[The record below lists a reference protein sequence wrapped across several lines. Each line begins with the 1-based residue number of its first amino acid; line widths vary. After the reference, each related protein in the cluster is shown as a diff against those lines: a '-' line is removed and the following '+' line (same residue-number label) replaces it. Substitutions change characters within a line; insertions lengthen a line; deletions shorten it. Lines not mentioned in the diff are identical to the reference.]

1 MVYVKVPLVGLRFNL
16 PVLRK
21 AILKFNYMNNLD
33 KIINECFEILD
44 VIELLIEE
52 KDYMFISNYYRRLSN
67 DINFLK
73 KNINNEN
80 VITNKRIKDMEALA
94 KRVEDEYNTIQATE
108 KEQQNIYKAYTF
120 GILPKV
126 DELKKYIKVWNFI
139 HKDKKPLKTSIVE
152 NKIFNY

>member
-1 MVYVKVPLVGLRFNL
+1 MLQ
-16 PVLRK
+16 K
-21 AILKFNYMNNLD
+21 AILKFNYMNNFD

-67 DINFLK
+67 DIDFLK
-73 KNINNEN
+73 KNINNKN

-126 DELKKYIKVWNFI
+126 AELKKYIKVWNFI

-152 NKIFNY
+152 SKIFNY

>member
-1 MVYVKVPLVGLRFNL
+1 
-16 PVLRK
+16 
-21 AILKFNYMNNLD
+21 MNNFD

-44 VIELLIEE
+44 MIELLIEE
-52 KDYMFISNYYRRLSN
+52 KDYMFISDYYRKLSN

-126 DELKKYIKVWNFI
+126 VELKKYIKIWNFI